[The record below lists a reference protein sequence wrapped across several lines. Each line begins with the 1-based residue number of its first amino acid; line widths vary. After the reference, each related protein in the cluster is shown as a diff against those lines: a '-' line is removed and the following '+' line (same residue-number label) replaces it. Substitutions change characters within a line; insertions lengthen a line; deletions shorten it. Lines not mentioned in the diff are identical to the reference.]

1 MEQPVTLDSMMDEF
15 VCDMVVADDE
25 LSDSIWTC
33 VDNFIDDLCIR
44 VMDDEN
50 SVFETDR
57 EEGNLPFNYIIDKV
71 LERIDT
77 IESISSDSYLKSLAK
92 QLGVDK
98 NDVEFNNNFMD
109 PDYCD
114 DIHFDEITPEDF
126 QLDIA
131 VPNVDWEADEVDAN
145 WTKDGG
151 TNMTSAYDAIFN
163 A

>member
-1 MEQPVTLDSMMDEF
+1 MEPVTLDSMMGEF

-33 VDNFIDDLCIR
+33 VDNYIDDLCLR

-57 EEGNLPFNYIIDKV
+57 DEGNLPFNYIIDKV

-77 IESISSDSYLKSLAK
+77 VDAIADAAYAESLAK
-92 QLGVDK
+92 SLGVDK
-98 NDVEFNNNFMD
+98 STVDFSSNFMD
-109 PDYCD
+109 PDYCEE
-114 DIHFDEITPEDF
+114 ILFDEITPEEF
-126 QLDIA
+126 QLDIS
-131 VPNVDWEADEVDAN
+131 VPNVDGDAN
-145 WTKDGG
+145 ELDTTWGKDDG
-151 TNMTSAYDAIFN
+151 TSMTSAYDAIFN